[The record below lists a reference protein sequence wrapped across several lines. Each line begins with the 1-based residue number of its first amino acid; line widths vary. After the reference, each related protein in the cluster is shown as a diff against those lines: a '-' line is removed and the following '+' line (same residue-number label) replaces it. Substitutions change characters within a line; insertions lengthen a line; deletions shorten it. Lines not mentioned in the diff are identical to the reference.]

1 MTPASAPPSSRTPYA
16 ATAAFDSDA
25 PWPRLLRRLPD
36 RELGMLPII
45 AALVLIWAVFGI
57 INPAFLSAENL
68 VNLTLQ
74 SAPTGVIAL
83 GVVLVLLVGQI
94 DLSVGSVSGLAASVV
109 AVTTVL
115 WEWPI
120 GLGILLA
127 LSVGVVVGLTYGLL
141 ATRLGLPSF
150 VLTLA
155 GLLVLAGVQLR
166 VLGSRGSIN
175 LPFESWLVSFAQ
187 QGFLSPVA
195 AWTLVAGVVAVVAAV
210 QLVERSRRA
219 RAELPRVSLAR
230 LLLRVGALAALLS
243 ATVAYLG
250 TARGIGYPVVLF
262 ISLVAVVDVL
272 LRRTRW
278 GRSVRAVGG
287 DRRSAM
293 LVGVAVRR
301 VTVSCFVAC
310 STFAALGG
318 VLAAGRLAAANQ
330 GTGGA
335 ETYLT
340 AIAAA
345 VIGGTSLFGGRGSAW
360 SALSL
365 FGGRGSAW
373 SALVGVLVIT
383 SISSGLT
390 LLNLDTASRYIVTG
404 LVLVLALTADTLL
417 RAPRSR

>member
-1 MTPASAPPSSRTPYA
+1 MTRAPAPAPVRTHV
-16 ATAAFDSDA
+16 AAFDSGESSL
-25 PWPRLLRRLPD
+25 PNLLRRIPD
-36 RELGMLPII
+36 RELGMVPVIG
-45 AALVLIWAVFGI
+45 ALAVIWAVFGLV
-57 INPAFLSAENL
+57 NPAFLSAENL

-83 GVVLVLLVGQI
+83 GVVLVLLVGQM
-94 DLSVGSVSGLAASVV
+94 DLSVGSVSGLAAAVV

-115 WEWPI
+115 HDWPI

-127 LSVGVVVGLTYGLL
+127 LAVGVAVGLCYGFA

-155 GLLVLAGVQLR
+155 GLLILAGVQLR

-175 LPFESWLVSFAQ
+175 LPFESWLVRFAQ
-187 QGFLSPVA
+187 QGFLSPLAAWALVA
-195 AWTLVAGVVAVVAAV
+195 AAVTVVTAV
-210 QLVERSRRA
+210 QLLEHARRA
-219 RAELPRVSLAR
+219 RAGLPRIGTGR
-230 LLLRVGALAALLS
+230 LVLRTAGLAAVLS

-262 ISLVAVVDVL
+262 VSLVVVVDVL

-278 GRSVRAVGG
+278 GRSVRAVG
-287 DRRSAM
+287 DNRRSAL

-301 VTVSCFVAC
+301 TTVSCFVAC
-310 STFAALGG
+310 SALAALGG

-335 ETYLT
+335 DTYLT

-345 VIGGTSLFGGRGSAW
+345 VIGGTSLFGGRGNAW
-360 SALSL
+360 SAV
-365 FGGRGSAW
+365 
-373 SALVGVLVIT
+373 VGVLVIT
-383 SISSGLT
+383 SISNGLT
-390 LLNLDTASRYIVTG
+390 LLDLDTASRYIVTG
-404 LVLVLALTADTLL
+404 SVLVLALAADTAL
-417 RAPRSR
+417 RRHRSP

>member
-1 MTPASAPPSSRTPYA
+1 MTSPTAPAPLRAHLA
-16 ATAAFDSDA
+16 ALESES
-25 PWPRLLRRLPD
+25 PWERLVRRLRD
-36 RELGMLPII
+36 GELGMLPIV
-45 AALVLIWAVFGI
+45 AALVLIWVVLGV

-94 DLSVGSVSGLAASVV
+94 DLSVGSVSGLAAAVV

-115 WEWPI
+115 LDWPVAV
-120 GLGILLA
+120 GILAALA
-127 LSVGVVVGLTYGLL
+127 VGVVVGLGYGVL

-166 VLGSRGSIN
+166 VLGPRGSIN
-175 LPFESWLVSFAQ
+175 LPFESWFVQVVQ
-187 QGFLSPVA
+187 QGFLSQTL
-195 AWTLVAGVVAVVAAV
+195 AWVVVVGVVVVV
-210 QLVERSRRA
+210 TVLQLVERGRRV
-219 RAELPRVSLAR
+219 RADLPRVSVTR
-230 LLLRVGALAALLS
+230 LVLRTTALAAVLS
-243 ATVAYLG
+243 VTVAYLG
-250 TARGIGYPVVLF
+250 TARGVGYTVVLF
-262 ISLVAVVDVL
+262 VALVVVVDVL

-287 DRRSAM
+287 DRRSA
-293 LVGVAVRR
+293 LLAGVAVRR
-301 VTVSCFVAC
+301 TMVSCFVAC

-360 SALSL
+360 SAL
-365 FGGRGSAW
+365 
-373 SALVGVLVIT
+373 VGVLVIT
-383 SISSGLT
+383 SIANGLT
-390 LLNLDTASRYIVTG
+390 LLNLDTAVRYVVTG
-404 LVLVLALTADTLL
+404 VVLALAITVDTLV
-417 RAPRSR
+417 RGRREI